1 MKIPTTT
8 PILTTLF
15 IILFHF
21 TNAQVSYTYDA
32 NGNRLTRNSAK
43 LMAQPPKIINGD
55 TIIEIN
61 EKKDYLTIE
70 SNYNEDL
77 GEQSITI
84 YPNPTGGAFA
94 VGITNMPE
102 GIKRKML
109 LYTMSG
115 KELFLKEDFDELTEI
130 DVSTQQSGTY
140 LLKIILGDKQ
150 TTWKIVK
157 Q

>member
-1 MKIPTTT
+1 MKTTT
-8 PILTTLF
+8 PILITLF
-15 IILFHF
+15 IILCHF

-32 NGNRLTRNSAK
+32 NGNRHTRNTAK
-43 LMAQPPKIINGD
+43 LISQPPKIINGD

-61 EKKDYLTIE
+61 EKEDYLTLE
-70 SNYNEDL
+70 TKYNEEL
-77 GEQSITI
+77 GEQTITI

-130 DVSTQQSGTY
+130 NVSTQQSGTY

>member
-1 MKIPTTT
+1 MKTTKPI
-8 PILTTLF
+8 PIL
-15 IILFHF
+15 IILCIILWHF
-21 TNAQVSYTYDA
+21 TNAQVNYTYDA
-32 NGNRLTRNSAK
+32 NGNRLTRNTVS
-43 LMAQPPKIINGD
+43 LISQPPKIINGD

-61 EKKDYLTIE
+61 KKEDYLTLE
-70 SNYNEDL
+70 TKYNEEL
-77 GEQSITI
+77 GEQTITI

-102 GIKRKML
+102 GIKRKMIL
-109 LYTMSG
+109 FTISG
-115 KELFLKEDFDELTEI
+115 KELFHKEDFDELTEI
-130 DVSTQQSGTY
+130 NVSTQQNGTY

>member
-1 MKIPTTT
+1 MKKTTK
-8 PILTTLF
+8 PILITLF
-15 IILFHF
+15 IILCHF
-21 TNAQVSYTYDA
+21 TNAQVNYTYDA
-32 NGNRLTRNSAK
+32 NGNRHTRNTAK

-61 EKKDYLTIE
+61 EKEDYLTIE

-77 GEQSITI
+77 GEQTITI

-94 VGITNMPE
+94 VGITNMSN
-102 GIKRKML
+102 GIKRKMV

-115 KELFLKEDFDELTEI
+115 KELFHKEDFDKLTEI
-130 DVSTQQSGTY
+130 DVSAQQNGTY

>member
-1 MKIPTTT
+1 MKT
-8 PILTTLF
+8 ILITLF
-15 IILFHF
+15 IILCHF
-21 TNAQVSYTYDA
+21 TNAQVNYTYDA
-32 NGNRLTRNSAK
+32 SGNRESRNTAK
-43 LMAQPPKIINGD
+43 LMVHAPNIINGD
-55 TIIEIN
+55 TLIQIN
-61 EKKDYLTIE
+61 EKEDYLTIE
-70 SNYNEDL
+70 SNYNEEL
-77 GEQSITI
+77 GEQLITI

-94 VGITNMPE
+94 VGITNMPD

-115 KELFLKEDFDELTEI
+115 KELFHKEDFDELTEI